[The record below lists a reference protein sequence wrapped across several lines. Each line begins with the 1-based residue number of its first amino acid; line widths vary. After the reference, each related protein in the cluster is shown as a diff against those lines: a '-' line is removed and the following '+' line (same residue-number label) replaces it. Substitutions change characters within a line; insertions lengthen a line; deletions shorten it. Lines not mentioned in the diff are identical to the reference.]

1 MRVRPTFFVGM
12 DGANVPFEMFA
23 PDKTLSTPVGMAGIG
38 PHALFCLVPAGG
50 VDGLTVGGGDFA
62 PAGLF
67 GEVGNRDG
75 DFGYGAGCTAGGA
88 DGMGVDEGGGVDGGG
103 GGHKFGVGG
112 VGEVEAVA
120 GDVVGRGVAGG
131 AEGEVREVHGGLGR
145 AVGEE
150 GKGVGEGVGG
160 GEDVEGEVEMSHS
173 RGCQSAGPG
182 WYGWLDRGTVPTS
195 SQGPSFSGLSGDTR
209 LWKPLTLDLLNYIGA
224 ELSRGPSG

>member
-1 MRVRPTFFVGM
+1 MRPTFFVGM

-75 DFGYGAGCTAGGA
+75 DFGYGAGCAAGGA

-103 GGHKFGVGG
+103 GGHKLGVGG

-150 GKGVGEGVGG
+150 GEGVGEGVGG
-160 GEDVEGEVEMSHS
+160 GEDVEGGVDVPLEGLPVRGIGLVHGELAAEHPLNVGHGGGQKDIPS
-173 RGCQSAGPG
+173 RPAYKRAGLYWVAG
-182 WYGWLDRGTVPTS
+182 
-195 SQGPSFSGLSGDTR
+195 
-209 LWKPLTLDLLNYIGA
+209 
-224 ELSRGPSG
+224 